1 MFKFYLDIEQVIL
14 ESYEASIELID
25 NLGITTLL
33 KKHQIYKLKNLS
45 NFIFNELNSKSRV
58 SDSLTGTINVDD
70 DMSSESDDSEYEN
83 NDDELNDYNNS
94 GGDNEDAASDNDEN
108 VESVQTIKTIFFGT
122 RIKDKINPDLANSYF
137 KVKINDTTKF
147 LHKQSAAWL
156 LTDKNDRLSTDR
168 LSRVMGSSK
177 IK

>member
-1 MFKFYLDIEQVIL
+1 M
-14 ESYEASIELID
+14 
-25 NLGITTLL
+25 
-33 KKHQIYKLKNLS
+33 
-45 NFIFNELNSKSRV
+45 
-58 SDSLTGTINVDD
+58 
-70 DMSSESDDSEYEN
+70 
-83 NDDELNDYNNS
+83 
-94 GGDNEDAASDNDEN
+94 
-108 VESVQTIKTIFFGT
+108 
-122 RIKDKINPDLANSYF
+122 KINPDLANSYF

>member
-1 MFKFYLDIEQVIL
+1 MQEREPRQRD
-14 ESYEASIELID
+14 
-25 NLGITTLL
+25 
-33 KKHQIYKLKNLS
+33 
-45 NFIFNELNSKSRV
+45 
-58 SDSLTGTINVDD
+58 GTKQRECTPYGKRYF
-70 DMSSESDDSEYEN
+70 SCHN
-83 NDDELNDYNNS
+83 NDDELTDYNNS

-122 RIKDKINPDLANSYF
+122 RIKDKINPDLVNSYF